1 MYFSGSASV
10 SLQLVDSR
18 RAFVL
23 KIKALS
29 EAGLRIR
36 KSPAEVI
43 ATLLVR
49 SSLASPG
56 SRRVSRPS

>member
-49 SSLASPG
+49 SSLASRG